1 MKQKIQKK
9 VPGISDAEMEVMQI
23 IWKKGE
29 PVTSTELQTVLEASG
44 KEWKINTILTF
55 LARLTEK
62 GILSAERKGRSNQ
75 YTALIS
81 EEEYKHYETLS
92 FLNTVHGGSVKNFMA
107 ALFDGDELSREDIS
121 ELREWFEEERN
132 RS

>member
-92 FLNTVHGGSVKNFMA
+92 FLNTVHGCSVKNFMA

>member
-1 MKQKIQKK
+1 MKQKIEKK

-107 ALFDGDELSREDIS
+107 ALFDVDELSREDIS